1 MSVPVAELPPH
12 DPLPHHCHQA
22 PSHCSVEPLAVPEQL
37 LSKDAEK
44 CTLQPL
50 WFICPSPHHGS
61 SSCTGH
67 AVVSGCL
74 PGRSSGRK
82 PTQTEPDIEPEPEAE
97 LELKHPEKGR
107 ARGCC
112 GLTYV
117 PEKST
122 HGCVAAAPGGPPP
135 GRRCER
141 VAAFCPSDWTGAPI
155 AGPLSASHS
164 SSKSGLRRPET
175 SSPADSRHI
184 QTMHIQ
190 PALSSSPHRHPSG
203 PLRGRGAVLLG
214 APICIS

>member
-1 MSVPVAELPPH
+1 MHAAAALVHLPVAPPRLVILH
-12 DPLPHHCHQA
+12 RARTTALSCQA
-22 PSHCSVEPLAVPEQL
+22 VCQDGA
-37 LSKDAEK
+37 AEE
-44 CTLQPL
+44 
-50 WFICPSPHHGS
+50 S
-61 SSCTGH
+61 
-67 AVVSGCL
+67 
-74 PGRSSGRK
+74 R
-82 PTQTEPDIEPEPEAE
+82 TQTEPDIEPEPEAE

-107 ARGCC
+107 ACGCS

-135 GRRCER
+135 GCRCER

-190 PALSSSPHRHPSG
+190 PALSSSSPHPSAQ
-203 PLRGRGAVLLG
+203 GRGAVLLG
-214 APICIS
+214 GAPISIS